1 MAKIQVVYYRITTR
15 KLHLRVETVLLQ
27 NSKTELLLLTD
38 FTLKIKM
45 VSFISWDAIFLKK
58 RQRGF
63 NDHIAHCSQ

>member
-45 VSFISWDAIFLKK
+45 VSFISWDAIF
-58 RQRGF
+58 
-63 NDHIAHCSQ
+63 